1 MRMGLFVVVVSAAAA
16 VVLLWLRQD
25 RGVPAAPPESSA
37 VDTTPSTDLLP
48 AGPHLAGRG
57 APAPPDPYTSFA
69 MDIQVESPDGRP
81 LPGARVEVT
90 PAPRDMLPTWFA
102 SEPSRGGTTG
112 ADGIVH
118 DLSMP
123 WPTSLVRVHARG
135 FPPYV
140 GQHRA
145 HARDATRTPALIR
158 LERVRTALT
167 VHVRRPDG
175 SPAESARIEAY
186 DLGQGWPPRPSLIA
200 ETTRE
205 GACTLA
211 LGTRSSLRLDVL
223 AAGYQR
229 WTMDLSASQLAASS
243 SLYVNLAPGKHFVA
257 RLVAQPPERIPS
269 DLRLEVLDG
278 VHPSRAGLSW
288 IAEGP
293 DDMGRFEGWTHE
305 RPTLPLRVWSPTR
318 GLHASY
324 TLPLD
329 GPDEEPEIDLTAALA
344 AWKPADVLIHDPD
357 GRPVTG
363 GRALATVTLTVARE
377 SVQVAGDVDADGHA
391 RLWMPSGTLKP
402 TNVSLIADGAFHVL
416 RPDEHEEA
424 AWHMAPSGSLEGLV
438 TEADGRVPEQAF
450 VALQRVDAGTD
461 RSVQPLDNTDGC
473 APCDAQGRFV
483 IHGLVP
489 GAYELRAANTPGS
502 GSFSGGSPTLIDV
515 VAGGTTSAP
524 TLALP
529 PRTVVRGVVV
539 CEAGSVAGLRV
550 NVHSCDDERPRL
562 YADTRT
568 EDDGSFHVELARLAL
583 VQVTVWDSR
592 TSQQHVI
599 DLATA
604 PSPVRVELLPARL
617 VNVRFEGRIP
627 PDGTPAQFCMCP
639 VGGPRCYASRTSVI
653 DHGVRVVLP
662 STLSLTDAY
671 EVWIECGDYLG
682 DITPLP
688 TDLSEPGPFDVRMR
702 VRLPEDDED

>member
-16 VVLLWLRQD
+16 VVLLGLRQD
-25 RGVPAAPPESSA
+25 RGVPAAPPESRSA
-37 VDTTPSTDLLP
+37 ESTPSTDPLH
-48 AGPHLAGRG
+48 AGPHLAGTG
-57 APAPPDPYTSFA
+57 APASPDPYESFG

-90 PAPRDMLPTWFA
+90 PAPRDMLLTWFA
-102 SEPSRGGTTG
+102 TEPTRGGTTG
-112 ADGIVH
+112 PDGVVR

-145 HARDATRTPALIR
+145 HARDAARTPALIR

-175 SPAESARIEAY
+175 SPAENARIEVY
-186 DLGQGWPPRPSLIA
+186 DLGQGWPPRPSLITA
-200 ETTRE
+200 TTKE

-211 LGTRSSLRLDVL
+211 LGARSSLRLDVL

-229 WTMDLSASQLAASS
+229 WTMDLSASQLAGSS
-243 SLYVNLAPGKHFVA
+243 ALHIDLAPGRRFAA
-257 RLVAQPPERIPS
+257 RLVAQPPEHLPP

-288 IAEGP
+288 IADGP

-305 RPTLPLRVWSPTR
+305 RPDIQLRVWSPTR

-324 TLPLD
+324 TLPLA
-329 GPDEEPEIDLTAALA
+329 GRDEEPEIDLTAALA
-344 AWKPADVLIHDPD
+344 AWTPAEVFIRDPK
-357 GRPVTG
+357 GRPATG
-363 GRALATVTLTVARE
+363 GRALSTVALPVGRE
-377 SVQVAGDVDADGHA
+377 SVQVTGDVDDHGRA
-391 RLWMPSGTLKP
+391 RLWMPSGTATP
-402 TNVSLIADGAFHVL
+402 TNVSLIADGAFQVL
-416 RPDEHEEA
+416 RPDEHDA
-424 AWHMAPSGSLEGLV
+424 TVWHMAPSGSLEGRV

-450 VALQRVDAGTD
+450 VALHRVDASTE
-461 RSVQPLDNTDGC
+461 RSVQPLDSTDGC
-473 APCDAQGRFV
+473 AQCDAQGRFL
-483 IHGLVP
+483 IHGLLP
-489 GAYELRAANTPGS
+489 GSYELRAANTSGS
-502 GSFSGGSPTLIDV
+502 GSFTGGSPTVNDV

-529 PRTVVRGVVV
+529 PRTVVRGVVE

-550 NVHSCDDERPRL
+550 SLYSCDDERPRL

-568 EDDGSFHVELARLAL
+568 EEDGSFQVELARLAL

-617 VNVRFEGRIP
+617 VSLRFEGSLP

-639 VGGPRCYASRTSVI
+639 VGGSRCYASRTSVI

-671 EVWIECGDYLG
+671 EAWIECGDYLG

-688 TDLSEPGPFDVRMR
+688 TDLSGPGPFEVRMR